1 MNRRK
6 FCISSLAT
14 AISGAAVGAGCL
26 PAGEPAALPAAGSN
40 LSVEL
45 YKFVYDRRYP
55 AARAFG
61 IAAAHAGS
69 TAGTAAIAGDVTAL
83 WWSDLKPLWRA
94 GSGAIAG
101 MTTVRTLLCLEQ
113 LAQDHWMRVAI
124 RVEHL
129 SPEGREVTHRLSAA
143 APMIARIRPALAGAN
158 WAAKLPAAFATCE
171 HLYGACLT
179 SVIGSARPSAR
190 ADEMLVSFVIAAR
203 GGIA

>member
-1 MNRRK
+1 
-6 FCISSLAT
+6 
-14 AISGAAVGAGCL
+14 
-26 PAGEPAALPAAGSN
+26 
-40 LSVEL
+40 VEL